1 MRKVIALFAA
11 AAMAIVSAACGEE
24 QHTRPEPEKPEEQA
38 KITFAQ
44 GADISWVTE
53 MERDGVKFYDASG
66 SETECTALMKQ
77 IGFDAIRL
85 RVWVDPEEGWCG
97 KEDVIAKAKRAHDL
111 GMRLMIDFH
120 YSDYWAD
127 PGKQNPP
134 AAWKGYS
141 LDQLTAAVDT
151 HTKDILNTLKD
162 NGINIEWIQIGN
174 EVNNGMLW
182 PEGKVQGQSAGNFI
196 SLFNT
201 GSRAVRNIYPSA
213 KVILHVSNG
222 HDAGLFGWFFNLMK
236 LGNADYDIIGM
247 SLYPMWWENG
257 GWNDWKGVVDKC
269 LANIRSM
276 NETFGKP
283 VMLYG
288 YSFTHFA
295 GLENVSAGDLIKITT
310 NYGIYKYEVKETKTF
325 TSSDEIPY
333 DLSEERE
340 TLILC
345 TDSPFGEYKKSQGE
359 TFCVIAEQ
367 VSGPEIVY

>member
-38 KITFAQ
+38 KVTFAQ

-53 MERDGVKFYDASG
+53 MERDGVKFYDAFG

-141 LDQLTAAVDT
+141 LDQLTAAIDT

-162 NGINIEWIQIGN
+162 NGINIEWVQIGN

-283 VMLYG
+283 VMLCETGMPVSEPETAKAAFG
-288 YSFTHFA
+288 YILEQTRNIEQCHGVFCWEPQTD
-295 GLENVSAGDLIKITT
+295 GLWKPLS
-310 NYGIYKYEVKETKTF
+310 YESLGWGAYNMGAFSNGRPTAAL
-325 TSSDEIPY
+325 D
-333 DLSEERE
+333 
-340 TLILC
+340 
-345 TDSPFGEYKKSQGE
+345 PFKN
-359 TFCVIAEQ
+359 
-367 VSGPEIVY
+367 